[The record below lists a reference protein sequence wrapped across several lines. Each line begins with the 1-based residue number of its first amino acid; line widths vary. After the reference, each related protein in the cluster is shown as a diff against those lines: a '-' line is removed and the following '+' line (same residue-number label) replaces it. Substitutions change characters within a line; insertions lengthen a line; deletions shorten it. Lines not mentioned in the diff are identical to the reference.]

1 MRPAL
6 RVIQVSLLLIGLI
19 AVSGGGL
26 QMWLGQP
33 ETTPR
38 LDNLHRFMAGIYL
51 GSGLIALWAAL
62 TIERQGPLVLLL
74 ALGVLLGGLGRLVSM
89 AVDGIPDPP
98 ALWLLYLG
106 PELLLPLVIL
116 LAWRADIS
124 PP

>member
-1 MRPAL
+1 MRPAR
-6 RVIQVSLLLIGLI
+6 RVMQVSLLLIGLI

-89 AVDGIPDPP
+89 AVVGIPDPP
-98 ALWLLYLG
+98 VVWLLYLV

-116 LAWRADIS
+116 LAWRADTA